1 MKLKTN
7 TQLRSNAKTNILV
20 GLDLTEMDKIVIEY
34 ISFLTNV
41 LEIDQVYFIHNIKQ
55 LDVMDILEEY
65 IKEDSLE
72 EIIDKELNKT
82 INTHY
87 KSDTPF
93 ELLVSEDN
101 YTESLITYISTKY
114 EINWVMLGLKNE
126 MQGTGGLSQKLVR
139 MLTCSLLL
147 IPENAPKSI
156 EKILIPTDFS
166 APAARTFQV
175 AKGVAESF
183 KSSID
188 VLHVFNIPSFFF
200 PYIDNKKAIDKTS
213 ENSQER
219 YSHFIKKN
227 KVNTE
232 NMCFN
237 SIYQGESSVVDIIV
251 DTIRKKDINMVIL
264 AARGANKL
272 TSLFVGSTTQGL
284 ILKNLTVPL
293 FIIK

>member
-7 TQLRSNAKTNILV
+7 TNLRSNAKTNILV

-34 ISFLTNV
+34 ISFLTSV

-82 INTHY
+82 INTYY

-147 IPENAPKSI
+147 IPENATHNI
-156 EKILIPTDFS
+156 DKILIPTDFS

-175 AKGVAESF
+175 AKGISESF

-188 VLHVFNIPSFFF
+188 VLHIFNIPSFFF

-213 ENSQER
+213 EHSQER
-219 YSHFIKKN
+219 YSQFIKKN
-227 KVNTE
+227 KVDTE
-232 NMCFN
+232 NIKFN
-237 SIYQGESSVVDIIV
+237 SIHQGESSVVDIIV
-251 DTIRKKDINMVIL
+251 NTIRRKEIDMVIL
-264 AARGANKL
+264 SARGANKL

>member
-7 TQLRSNAKTNILV
+7 PSLSSSSKTNILV

-34 ISFLTNV
+34 VSFLTSV
-41 LEIDQVYFIHNIKQ
+41 LQIDQIYFIHNIKQ
-55 LDVMDILEEY
+55 LDVMDVLEEY
-65 IKEDSLE
+65 IKEGSLE
-72 EIIDKELNKT
+72 EIIDKELNQT
-82 INTHY
+82 IKTHY
-87 KSDTPF
+87 KSKIPY

-101 YTESLITYISTKY
+101 YTESLITYITTKY

-147 IPENAPKSI
+147 VPENALQKI
-156 EKILIPTDFS
+156 DNILIPTDFS

-175 AKGVAESF
+175 ATSVAASF
-183 KSSID
+183 KSSIS

-200 PYIDNKKAIDKTS
+200 PYIDNKKAVDKTLEHS
-213 ENSQER
+213 KER
-219 YSHFIKKN
+219 YTQFIKKN
-227 KVNTE
+227 KIDDENISFNTV
-232 NMCFN
+232 
-237 SIYQGESSVVDIIV
+237 YQAESSVVDIIV
-251 DTIRKKDINMVIL
+251 DTINKKDIDMVIL
-264 AARGANKL
+264 SARGANKL

>member
-72 EIIDKELNKT
+72 EIIDKELNQT
-82 INTHY
+82 IKTHY

-147 IPENAPKSI
+147 IPENALKSI
-156 EKILIPTDFS
+156 DKILIPTDFS
-166 APAARTFQV
+166 APATRTFQV
-175 AKGVAESF
+175 ANAVAQSF

-219 YSHFIKKN
+219 YSQFIKKN

-232 NMCFN
+232 NMSFS

-251 DTIRKKDINMVIL
+251 DTISKKNINMVIL
-264 AARGANKL
+264 SARGANKI